1 MADHQDLSAPIPRPR
16 RLWIGA
22 GIALGIL
29 LVLGAFVIR
38 RRTAEGGP
46 EQVQR
51 RVNALAQDLIRDH
64 WTAMR
69 KAVEQ
74 LGTDEG
80 ARAFFADNPG
90 LSPRIPS
97 EAAFL
102 EKVRS
107 WRPLMRPLPEVLPGI
122 EAHDLSYLRKQDQTE
137 MSYRL
142 ANGTCIFMK
151 WSEDRLVEMRVY

>member
-1 MADHQDLSAPIPRPR
+1 MADSEDAPAPMSKSR
-16 RLWIGA
+16 RLCLGA
-22 GIALGIL
+22 GIMLAALLATGAW
-29 LVLGAFVIR
+29 VLRRGA
-38 RRTAEGGP
+38 AKADP
-46 EQVQR
+46 EQIQR
-51 RVNALAQDLIRDH
+51 RVNALAQDLVRDH
-64 WTAMR
+64 WISMR

-74 LGTDEG
+74 LGTEEG

-107 WRPLMRPLPEVLPGI
+107 WRPLLRPLPEVLPGL
-122 EAHDLSYLRKQDQTE
+122 ETHDLSYLRKQNQTE

-151 WSEDRLVEMRVY
+151 WSEGRLVEMRVY